1 MIFTKLSQS
10 YHTVFTN
17 EKYNIDNERGS
28 GSVTVPLKN
37 YECYAE
43 LAAAIVEQALQ
54 DFKKDEKYRSEVI
67 RFIKSDWFKTLS
79 QLDSERI
86 LQFLKEYER
95 NEKNRT

>member
-1 MIFTKLSQS
+1 MSN
-10 YHTVFTN
+10 V
-17 EKYNIDNERGS
+17 NI
-28 GSVTVPLKN
+28 
-37 YECYAE
+37 YECYAA
-43 LAAAIVEQALQ
+43 LATAILEQALK

-67 RFIKSDWFKTLS
+67 DFIKSDWFKTLS

>member
-1 MIFTKLSQS
+1 MAYRLF
-10 YHTVFTN
+10 
-17 EKYNIDNERGS
+17 RRS
-28 GSVTVPLKN
+28 GSVTVSLKN

-86 LQFLKEYER
+86 LQFLKEYEHNER
-95 NEKNRT
+95 NEQTNQK

>member
-1 MIFTKLSQS
+1 M
-10 YHTVFTN
+10 
-17 EKYNIDNERGS
+17 
-28 GSVTVPLKN
+28 SVVN

-43 LAAAIVEQALQ
+43 LAAAIVEQALR
-54 DFKKDEKYRSEVI
+54 DFQKDEKYRAEVI

-95 NEKNRT
+95 NEKNRA